1 MTWEDRFRTAIRA
14 LAEACGA
21 VNVQWM
27 LIGGMAVIARGAP
40 RTTEDVDATL
50 LAPDFDVDRFLA
62 ACHIYQ
68 IVPRRPD
75 VKEMAIQAHILLLR
89 HTESGVELDVSLAWL
104 GFEQEAIGRAQ
115 PVDFGQGL
123 HVPVARV
130 DDLIVYKSVA
140 WRDVD
145 RKDIERL
152 LLRHGTT
159 VDLVRVRTQV
169 QAFAEWIEAPERLEQ
184 FDALVARVRGSDAP
198 LRGANERE
206 QP

>member
-40 RTTEDVDATL
+40 RTTEDVDATVF
-50 LAPDFDVDRFLA
+50 APGLDVDRFLA
-62 ACHIYQ
+62 AGQLHQ

-75 VKEMAIQAHILLLR
+75 VKEMALQAHILLLR
-89 HTESGVELDVSLAWL
+89 HTESDVELDVSLAWL

>member
-1 MTWEDRFRTAIRA
+1 MTWEERFRTAIRA
-14 LAEACGA
+14 MANSCSA

-40 RTTEDVDATL
+40 RTTEDVDATVV
-50 LAPDFDVDRFLA
+50 APGLDLDQFLT
-62 ACHIYQ
+62 ACRSHQ

-75 VKEMAIQAHILLLR
+75 VKEMALP
-89 HTESGVELDVSLAWL
+89 LDVSLAWL

-115 PVDFGQGL
+115 PVDFGHGL

-130 DDLIVYKSVA
+130 DDLIVYKAVA

-152 LLRHGTT
+152 LLRHSATI
-159 VDLVRVRTQV
+159 DLVKVRAQV

-184 FDALVARVRGSDAP
+184 FDGLVARVRGSSASS
-198 LRGANERE
+198 
-206 QP
+206 

>member
-1 MTWEDRFRTAIRA
+1 MTWEERFRAAIRA
-14 LAEACGA
+14 MANACSA

-40 RTTEDVDATL
+40 RTTEDVDATVV
-50 LAPDFDVDRFLA
+50 APGLDLDQFLT
-62 ACHIYQ
+62 ACRSHQ

-75 VKEMAIQAHILLLR
+75 VKEMALQAHILLLQ
-89 HTESGVELDVSLAWL
+89 HTESDVELDVSLAWL

-130 DDLIVYKSVA
+130 DDLIVYKAVA

-152 LLRHGTT
+152 LLRHATT
-159 VDLVRVRTQV
+159 VDLVKVRAQV

-184 FDALVARVRGSDAP
+184 FDALVSRVRGASS
-198 LRGANERE
+198 
-206 QP
+206 